1 MSNKMSTRDLT
12 EGALMALIALAL
24 LVGSYFLPFIGFV
37 LMFAVGVPLSILTV
51 RRSWSVA
58 LIASIAAA
66 LLTMLL
72 FGPVSGVRFVI
83 MYIPLALV
91 VGMMLSHRRGA
102 GKTLLAAIIIG
113 ALSVTLLLIV
123 GAGVAGFSGDM
134 LMSEYNRLIDEMV
147 LMYKNMGVLEQMGL
161 TEEALKQSAQGM
173 LVLLPAML
181 AIMGGVLG
189 VVHFFLTRATMRKLR
204 LKIPR
209 MPRFDQWFLP
219 SVAIWG
225 FIAAWAL
232 WLLADFANLAWLN
245 TLTVNVLVIYGALF
259 FCTGLSVLAHF
270 MRFNQMSSGMK
281 VMVAVFAFFFISGVL
296 ILAVLAGL
304 LDLIFDF
311 RKLRKVQ
318 AQPRKE

>member
-51 RRSWSVA
+51 RRSWPVA

-66 LLTMLL
+66 LLTMFL
-72 FGPVSGVRFVI
+72 FGPISGVRFMI

-91 VGMMLSHRRGA
+91 VGMMLSRRRGA

-123 GAGVAGFSGDM
+123 GAGVAGFSSDM
-134 LMSEYNRLIDEMV
+134 LMGEYNRLIDEMV
-147 LMYKNMGVLEQMGL
+147 LMYKNTGILEQVGL

-219 SVAIWG
+219 SVSIWG

-232 WLLADFANLAWLN
+232 WLLADFASLAWLN